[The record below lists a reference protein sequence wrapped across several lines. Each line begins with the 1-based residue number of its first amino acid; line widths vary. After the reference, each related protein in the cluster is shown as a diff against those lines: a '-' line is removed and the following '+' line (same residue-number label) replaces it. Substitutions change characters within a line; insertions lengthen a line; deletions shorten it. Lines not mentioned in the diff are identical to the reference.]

1 MKKKEGRSIESSEH
15 REEAASWRQNRI
27 EYSMSRAV
35 CCSEKKKNGFM
46 AQTRRA
52 LRQLRFLADCNTW
65 LILISSTP
73 LHRKDTYQKYQVEC
87 EKRILDALHSAFN
100 HGHLASSDSE
110 DPYTRIGIQSH
121 LCLKVVQRQCCS
133 SPSAS
138 CRFYTP
144 YTLHFFSGPLFSS
157 IQVYKGA
164 FSTWIMAWKEEATCH
179 SRLLLAL
186 HIRKGKMQTDKKC
199 RKMSHTGDAH
209 CRILPEI

>member
-1 MKKKEGRSIESSEH
+1 
-15 REEAASWRQNRI
+15 
-27 EYSMSRAV
+27 MS
-35 CCSEKKKNGFM
+35 
-46 AQTRRA
+46 
-52 LRQLRFLADCNTW
+52 
-65 LILISSTP
+65 
-73 LHRKDTYQKYQVEC
+73 
-87 EKRILDALHSAFN
+87 KR
-100 HGHLASSDSE
+100 
-110 DPYTRIGIQSH
+110 
-121 LCLKVVQRQCCS
+121 KVVQRQCCS

-157 IQVYKGA
+157 IQVLRA

-209 CRILPEI
+209 CRILPEILPLFKLCERSEFHSISQTRLLAVENSQAKSKLDWKTSKMTRQFCREKQDKNGHIWGEIWQCVMIQ